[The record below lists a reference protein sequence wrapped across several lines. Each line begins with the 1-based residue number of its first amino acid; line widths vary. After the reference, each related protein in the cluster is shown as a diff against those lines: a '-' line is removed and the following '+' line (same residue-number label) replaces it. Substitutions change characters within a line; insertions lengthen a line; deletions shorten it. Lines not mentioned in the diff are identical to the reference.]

1 MNAMGDGALPPPRFG
16 VEGHVAALEQVAP
29 NVTAMRIA
37 VDGPPLAFTPGQ
49 YVALTLPEHEAR
61 DYSLSW
67 RSTPGLLEFLVHD
80 HGAGASNFIAER
92 LRVRD
97 RVFFDGPFGTMGLG
111 LLHEGPLLCIAFSTG
126 IGPVM
131 GIAEAAGELH
141 PEREVQVYWGAAN
154 AADLFLID
162 EVAGA
167 LPPDSSLI
175 LAAEDGEPDS
185 SVIRPGTGLDAIR
198 ADHRSLEGWAVVA
211 AGPPRMVEAAAL
223 LVKSLGLPPE
233 ALHADAFFTWKD
245 KQTSHGR

>member
-1 MNAMGDGALPPPRFG
+1 MVDAALPPPRFC
-16 VEGHVAALEQVAP
+16 VEGYVAALEQVSP
-29 NVTAMRIA
+29 GVTALRIA
-37 VDGPPLAFTPGQ
+37 VDGAPLAFAPGQ
-49 YVALTLPEHEAR
+49 YVALTLPEQQAR

-67 RSTPGLLEFLVHD
+67 RSTPGLLEFFVHD
-80 HGAGASNFIAER
+80 HGSGPSRFIAER

-97 RVFFDGPFGTMGLG
+97 RVFFDGPFGTMCLG
-111 LLHEGPLLCIAFSTG
+111 LSHDGPLLCIAFSTG

-131 GIAEAAGELH
+131 GIAQAAGELH

-185 SVIRPGTGLDAIR
+185 SVIRPGTALDAIM
-198 ADHRSLEGWAVVA
+198 ADFRNLEGWAVVA
-211 AGPPRMVEAAAL
+211 AGPPRMVEAATL
-223 LVKSLGLPPE
+223 LVESLGLPPE
-233 ALHADAFFTWKD
+233 ALHADAFFTQKD
-245 KQTSHGR
+245 KQIPHGR